1 MSFLERPEEIY
12 RALVLSAREP
22 MVVLNEPGLI
32 VLANDAALKLTGHA
46 MHDYLGLGF
55 AELIHP
61 DDQQQSAEILQ
72 RALTSL
78 EPWRVRVRLRRQD
91 SRWLLVEAIVQY
103 IEVDSARFGLIHAR
117 DVSELEHLEMRLH
130 HAQKLNVLGRLAAGL
145 ADDFEQVIATIR
157 GHLAGVLDQIAERPA
172 LLGLHAM
179 ARATEKATTLTRQ
192 LRIFVETTPPVF
204 ERVDAHVV
212 IEEIRRSAFQD
223 LWLHASLK
231 AARSTVIVD
240 RAGLASGL
248 RNLISAIRYELPG
261 PAAAV
266 ALKTS
271 DVSEAASRSGN
282 ARAWVDYLL
291 IEVTNSSTGA
301 PQDLDPK
308 YFDDSFSTPLA
319 GGIMLSLAVLDD
331 IVGAS
336 GGWIEVGTS
345 DSGGTLVRIFLPLE

>member
-1 MSFLERPEEIY
+1 
-12 RALVLSAREP
+12 
-22 MVVLNEPGLI
+22 MVVLNEAGLI
-32 VLANDAALKLTGHA
+32 VFANDAALKLTGHE
-46 MHDYLGLGF
+46 MHEYLGLRF
-55 AELIHP
+55 AQLIHP
-61 DDQQQSAEILQ
+61 DDQQQANDILE
-72 RALTSL
+72 RALNTL
-78 EPWRVRVRLRRQD
+78 EPWRVRVRLRRHD
-91 SRWLLVEAIVQY
+91 SRWLLTDAIVKY
-103 IEVDSARFGLIHAR
+103 IEIDGARFALMHAR

-145 ADDFEQVIATIR
+145 ADDFEQAIATIR
-157 GHLAGVLDQIAERPA
+157 GHLAGLLEQTAERPA

-204 ERVDAHVV
+204 ERIDAHSV
-212 IEEIRRSAFQD
+212 IEEIRRTSSNEV
-223 LWLHASLK
+223 WLHVSLK

-240 RAGLASGL
+240 RSGLAAGL
-248 RNLISAIRYELPG
+248 RNLISAIRYEMSEP
-261 PAAAV
+261 AAV
-266 ALKTS
+266 AIKTS
-271 DVSEAASRSGN
+271 DVVEAATRSGAG

-301 PQDLDPK
+301 PQDSKD
-308 YFDDSFSTPLA
+308 FEESISTPLA

-336 GGWIEVGTS
+336 GGWIEIGAS

>member
-12 RALVLSAREP
+12 QALVLSAREP
-22 MVVLNEPGLI
+22 MAVLNEPGLI
-32 VLANDAALKLTGHA
+32 VLANDAALKLTGHS
-46 MHDYLGLGF
+46 MHEYLGLRF

-61 DDQQQSAEILQ
+61 DDQQQTTDILE
-72 RALTSL
+72 RALASL

-103 IEVDSARFGLIHAR
+103 MEIDGARFALIHAR

-145 ADDFEQVIATIR
+145 ADDFEQVVATIR
-157 GHLAGVLDQIAERPA
+157 GHLAGVLEQTAERPA

-204 ERVDAHVV
+204 ERIDAHTI
-212 IEEIRRSAFQD
+212 IEEIRRASIHEV
-223 LWLHASLK
+223 WLHASLK

-240 RAGLASGL
+240 RSGLTAGL
-248 RNLISAIRYELPG
+248 RNLVAAIRYEMSEP
-261 PAAAV
+261 AAV
-266 ALKTS
+266 AIKTS

-291 IEVTNSSTGA
+291 IEVSNASTGA

-308 YFDDSFSTPLA
+308 FFDESFSTPLA

-336 GGWIEVGTS
+336 GGWIEVGAG
-345 DSGGTLVRIFLPLE
+345 DSGGTLVKVFLPLE

>member
-1 MSFLERPEEIY
+1 
-12 RALVLSAREP
+12 
-22 MVVLNEPGLI
+22 
-32 VLANDAALKLTGHA
+32 
-46 MHDYLGLGF
+46 MHEYLGLRF
-55 AELIHP
+55 AQLIHP
-61 DDQQQSAEILQ
+61 DDQQQATDILE
-72 RALTSL
+72 RALNTL
-78 EPWRVRVRLRRQD
+78 EPWRVRVRLRRHD
-91 SRWLLVEAIVQY
+91 SRWLLTDAIVKY
-103 IEVDSARFGLIHAR
+103 IEIDGARFALMHAR

-145 ADDFEQVIATIR
+145 ADDFEQAIATIR
-157 GHLAGVLDQIAERPA
+157 GHLAGLLEQTAERPA

-204 ERVDAHVV
+204 ERIDAHSV
-212 IEEIRRSAFQD
+212 IEEIRRTSSNEV
-223 LWLHASLK
+223 WLHVSLK

-240 RAGLASGL
+240 RSGLAAGL
-248 RNLISAIRYELPG
+248 RNLISAIRYEMSEP
-261 PAAAV
+261 AAV
-266 ALKTS
+266 AIKTS
-271 DVSEAASRSGN
+271 DVVEAATRSGAG

-301 PQDLDPK
+301 PQDSKD
-308 YFDDSFSTPLA
+308 FEESISTPLA

-336 GGWIEVGTS
+336 GGWIEIGAS

>member
-12 RALVLSAREP
+12 QALVRSAREP
-22 MVVLNEPGLI
+22 MVVLNEAGLI
-32 VLANDAALKLTGHA
+32 VFANDAALKLTGHE
-46 MHDYLGLGF
+46 MHEYLGLRF

-61 DDQQQSAEILQ
+61 DDQQQTADILE
-72 RALTSL
+72 RALNTL
-78 EPWRVRVRLRRQD
+78 EPWRVRARLRRHD
-91 SRWLLVEAIVQY
+91 SRWLLVDAIVQY
-103 IEVDSARFGLIHAR
+103 IEIDGARFALMHAR

-145 ADDFEQVIATIR
+145 ADEFEQAVATIR
-157 GHLAGVLDQIAERPA
+157 GHLAGVLEQTADRPA

-204 ERVDAHVV
+204 ERIDAHSV
-212 IEEIRRSAFQD
+212 IEEIRRTSSNEV
-223 LWLHASLK
+223 WLHVSLK

-240 RAGLASGL
+240 RSGLAAGL
-248 RNLISAIRYELPG
+248 RNLISAIRYEMSEP
-261 PAAAV
+261 AAV
-266 ALKTS
+266 AIKTS
-271 DVSEAASRSGN
+271 DVVEAATRSGG
-282 ARAWVDYLL
+282 ARGFVDYLL

-301 PQDLDPK
+301 PHQGSKD
-308 YFDDSFSTPLA
+308 FEESFSTPLA

-336 GGWIEVGTS
+336 AGWIEIGVS